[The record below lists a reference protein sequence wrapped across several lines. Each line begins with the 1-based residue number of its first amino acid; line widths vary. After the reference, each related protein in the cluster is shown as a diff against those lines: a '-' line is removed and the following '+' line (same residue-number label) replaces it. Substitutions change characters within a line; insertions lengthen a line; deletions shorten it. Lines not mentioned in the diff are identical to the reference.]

1 MKYFNCDYNEGAYPG
16 ILRRLAQ
23 TNFEQTPGYGED
35 EHCAEAARMIKTMCG
50 GGNIDVHFLVGG
62 TQVNLT
68 VLSAA
73 LRPHQGAISADTG
86 HINVHESGAIEAT
99 GHKVLA
105 ISTKDGKL
113 SGEMV
118 RQMCKLHY
126 DDEAHEHIVMP
137 GAVYI
142 SNPTQLGNIYT
153 RAEIQDIRNAC
164 DSYGLYLYLDG
175 ARLGYGLTAADNDL
189 DLPFLARMCDAF
201 YIGGTKQGA
210 LFGEAL
216 VIRNENLK
224 RDFRYLI
231 KQKGGMLAKGR
242 LLGIQ
247 FEELFRDGAYF
258 KLAGRAN
265 RLADILRG
273 ALRSKGYEFAVDSST
288 NQIFVEMPEYD
299 VSKLKGKYAFANM
312 GMQPSGKLLVR
323 FCTSWATRSEDVAD
337 LAGDILQL

>member
-16 ILRRLAQ
+16 ILRRLAE
-23 TNFEQTPGYGED
+23 TNFDQTIGYGED
-35 EHCAEAARMIKTMCG
+35 EHCAEAARLIKAKCG

-62 TQVNLT
+62 TQANLT

-99 GHKVLA
+99 GHKVLS
-105 ISTKDGKL
+105 IRTKDGKL
-113 SGEMV
+113 TGEMV
-118 RQMCKLHY
+118 RQLCELHY
-126 DDEAHEHIVMP
+126 GDEAHEHMVMP

-142 SNPTQLGNIYT
+142 SNPTELGNIYS
-153 RAEIQDIRNAC
+153 RAELMDIRSAC

-189 DLPFLARMCDAF
+189 DLPFLARVCDAF

-216 VIRNENLK
+216 VIRNETLK

-247 FEELFRDGAYF
+247 YEELFRDDAYF
-258 KLAGRAN
+258 KIAGRAN
-265 RLADILRG
+265 RLADIIRQ
-273 ALRSKGYEFAVDSST
+273 ALRSKGYKFAVESST

-299 VSKLKGKYAFANM
+299 VSKLKDKYAFSNM
-312 GMQPSGKLLVR
+312 GKQENGRLLIR
-323 FCTSWATRSEDVAD
+323 FCTSWATRSDDVAE
-337 LAGDILQL
+337 LVGDILKL